1 MRLKLFIVTIVFLV
15 CGRSLFAQDKAACD
29 TTSGGFYIGGY
40 AEAAYSHSFNDKS
53 GALDLMH
60 LDFWVGYGFRYG
72 WAIEVEL
79 DLEYGAGISFEQ
91 FVVEKSFAPWANIS
105 FGYLVVPFGSTN
117 PYGLPMEYFGVY
129 YPEGECGI
137 FPCTWKQPA
146 LSFWGETG
154 SWGYEVMLLGGLD
167 SDLFTDETWVAAAGC
182 GNLYDFKFGNTL
194 GGAFRVDN
202 YSVEGLTL
210 ALSGYIGNTYSGLN
224 MHDASYVSGT
234 AYLGAFDFIYDDY
247 NFIARGNLNYG
258 YLANADKI
266 SAYNIAN
273 FGATAVGSEA
283 LAAGVEVG
291 YDFFSLN
298 DALSAKDMKFYL
310 FGRYDYYDSMFGSAA
325 STSLQSSISD
335 DSGIHTSVG
344 ITPRHRLAAGINFC
358 PVKNLHI
365 KAEYSHGIPVSS
377 HGMNLIHEPKLSVG
391 ITYLMEYS
399 KR

>member
-1 MRLKLFIVTIVFLV
+1 MRVKNFIIISILACCQSV
-15 CGRSLFAQDKAACD
+15 FAQEKPVCD
-29 TTSGGFYIGGY
+29 TTAPGGFYIGGY
-40 AEAAYSHSFNDKS
+40 AEATYSHSFSEQK

-60 LDFWVGYGFRYG
+60 LDFWTGYEFKRG

-91 FVVEKSFAPWANIS
+91 FVIKKSFVPQANIS

-146 LSFWGETG
+146 LSFWGETE

-167 SDLFTDETWVAAAGC
+167 SDLFTDESWVAAAGS

-194 GGAFRVDN
+194 GGAFRVNN
-202 YSVEGLTL
+202 YSVDGLTL
-210 ALSGYIGNTYSGLN
+210 ALSGYIGSTYSGLN
-224 MHDASYVSGT
+224 MHDAAYEKGT
-234 AYLGAFDFIYDDY
+234 AYLGAFDFIYDDH
-247 NFIARGNLNYG
+247 NIIARGNFNYG
-258 YLANADKI
+258 YLTNSDKI

-273 FGATAVGSEA
+273 FNGTSVGSQA
-283 LAAGVEVG
+283 LAAGAEIG

-298 DALSAKDMKFYL
+298 DALTSKDMKFYL
-310 FGRYDYYDSMFGSAA
+310 FGRYDYYDSMFQVAEGVERQDMA
-325 STSLQSSISD
+325 
-335 DSGIHTSVG
+335 
-344 ITPRHRLAAGINFC
+344 RHRLAAGINFC
-358 PVKNLHI
+358 PVENLYI

-377 HGMNLIHEPKLSVG
+377 NGVSVNTEPRVSVG
-391 ITYLMEYS
+391 LTYLIEYS
-399 KR
+399 K